1 MEIEIKEHPNNLN
14 ISARD
19 QIDYL
24 ETFLPELKNVL
35 KSSGNYIRARDE
47 GIYQNIVNQIQVFER
62 ILRIRKDFPNS
73 RINQ

>member
-1 MEIEIKEHPNNLN
+1 MEIEFKEHPNNLK

-35 KSSGNYIRARDE
+35 KSSGNYIKSNDE
-47 GIYQNIVNQIQVFER
+47 RIYQNIVHQIQVFER
-62 ILRIRKDFPNS
+62 ILRIRKDFPNI